1 MSPEKH
7 PRQHPLE
14 GLPGFARY
22 RRSEQISLEADALL
36 AGWGP
41 LASPE
46 SLDMAERFM
55 SQYVSSGD
63 FSDFPWGKDPSLL
76 EDLELATYHNEAS
89 KISFI
94 ASKWLLVRVV
104 KTVGTESAF
113 ISGGGPSEEV
123 HQRFTEVMRRCE
135 RPCDEVVAMLVQ
147 RTKLWLERVKP
158 AIVLRRARII
168 EAVTEESRLRQD
180 LE

>member
-1 MSPEKH
+1 MH

-41 LASPE
+41 LAAPE
-46 SLDMAERFM
+46 SLGKAERFM
-55 SQYVSSGD
+55 NQYVSSDD
-63 FSDFPWGKDPSLL
+63 FADFPWEKDPSLL
-76 EDLELATYHNEAS
+76 EDLELATYYNEAN

-94 ASKWLLVRVV
+94 ASKWLLARAS
-104 KTVGTESAF
+104 KTVETESSY
-113 ISGGGPSEEV
+113 ISGGGPREEMR
-123 HQRFTEVMRRCE
+123 QRFTEATRRGV
-135 RPCDEVVAMLVQ
+135 RPGDEVVAMLVQ
-147 RTKLWLERVKP
+147 GTKLWLERVEP
-158 AIVLRRARII
+158 AMVLRRARIL
-168 EAVTEESRLRQD
+168 EAVTEELRLRRD

>member
-1 MSPEKH
+1 MDS
-7 PRQHPLE
+7 RQHPLE

-46 SLDMAERFM
+46 SLSKAERFM
-55 SQYVSSGD
+55 NQYASSDD
-63 FSDFPWGKDPSLL
+63 FLDFPWEKDPSLL
-76 EDLELATYHNEAS
+76 EDLELATYHNEAI

-94 ASKWLLVRVV
+94 ASKWLLVRAS
-104 KTVGTESAF
+104 KTVETELPF
-113 ISGGGPSEEV
+113 ISGGGPREEMR
-123 HQRFTEVMRRCE
+123 QRFTEAIRRGV
-135 RPCDEVVAMLVQ
+135 RPGDEVVAMLVQ
-147 RTKLWLERVKP
+147 GTKLWLERVEP
-158 AIVLRRARII
+158 AMVLRRARMLQAVI
-168 EAVTEESRLRQD
+168 EEGRLRTD